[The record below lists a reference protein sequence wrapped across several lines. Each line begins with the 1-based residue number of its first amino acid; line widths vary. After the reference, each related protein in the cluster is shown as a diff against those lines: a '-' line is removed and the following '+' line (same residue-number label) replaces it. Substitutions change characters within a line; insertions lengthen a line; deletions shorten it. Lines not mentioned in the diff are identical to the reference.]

1 MQLFELFAKF
11 TVDKQDFVKDM
22 AEAEKTGQTTA
33 TKLSSSFEK
42 LKKVLIGVVSVAA
55 AKKAASALM
64 NVVSAAAATV
74 VPYYRTRFK
83 VIEFAVFCR
92 PGDTRNYD
100 AFKRFS

>member
-33 TKLSSSFEK
+33 TKLSSSFDR

-55 AKKAASALM
+55 AKKAASAMM
-64 NVVSAAAATV
+64 NVVAAAASVGDRSTSS
-74 VPYYRTRFK
+74 RRRW
-83 VIEFAVFCR
+83 ACR
-92 PGDTRNYD
+92 ARRIKNGST
-100 AFKRFS
+100 F